1 MKKEYRLGMARSQN
15 AKKSDIS
22 GVTLEQMN
30 RAGLDL
36 LAGLNREQRRLYKKR
51 YGGNSNSN
59 ARKGHCGNMK
69 GC

>member
-30 RAGLDL
+30 RAGLDP
-36 LAGLNREQRRLYKKR
+36 LAGLNRE
-51 YGGNSNSN
+51 
-59 ARKGHCGNMK
+59 
-69 GC
+69 